1 MARWFLR
8 WIKVARSQE
17 EANQLCQP
25 IFEQL
30 ENIVRELYASIES
43 QGGLLMVPKK
53 CELSIGGEPVP
64 EGQLCDLVLVIFGT
78 DPQLIDTL
86 NRKIRAS
93 QLEAPSELGWDLDNI
108 SAYDLSKKFQ
118 RAGWTVNPIYPY
130 GFEARGSNGIPVKIK
145 QFGGAIPRKPI
156 QTFIV
161 AQYTHLRRILGD
173 RNLEEFL
180 EEILPPGIP

>member
-8 WIKVARSQE
+8 WIKVAKSQE

-30 ENIVRELYASIES
+30 ENIVRELYPSIEG

-64 EGQLCDLVLVIFGT
+64 EGQLCDVVFVIFEA

-93 QLEAPSELGWDLDNI
+93 QLEAPSELGWDLDDI
-108 SAYDLSKKFQ
+108 SAYDLSKKFE
-118 RAGWTVNPIYPY
+118 RAGWTVNPIFPY
-130 GFEARGSNGIPVKIK
+130 GFEARCSNGIPVKIK

-156 QTFIV
+156 RTFII
-161 AQYTHLRRILGD
+161 AEYTHLRSILGD

-180 EEILPPGIP
+180 EKILPPGIP

>member
-1 MARWFLR
+1 MTRWFLR
-8 WIKVARSQE
+8 WIKVAKSQE

-30 ENIVRELYASIES
+30 ENVVRELYAFIEG

-53 CELSIGGEPVP
+53 CELSIGGEPVR
-64 EGQLCDLVLVIFGT
+64 EGQLCDVVLVIFEA
-78 DPQLIDTL
+78 DPELIDTL

-108 SAYDLSKKFQ
+108 SAYELSKRFQ
-118 RAGWTVNPIYPY
+118 KAGWAVNSIYHPY
-130 GFEARGSNGIPVKIK
+130 EFEARGSNGIPVKIK
-145 QFGGAIPRKPI
+145 QFEPI
-156 QTFIV
+156 RTFIV
-161 AQYTHLRRILGD
+161 AQYTHLRSILGD
-173 RNLEEFL
+173 RNVEEFL